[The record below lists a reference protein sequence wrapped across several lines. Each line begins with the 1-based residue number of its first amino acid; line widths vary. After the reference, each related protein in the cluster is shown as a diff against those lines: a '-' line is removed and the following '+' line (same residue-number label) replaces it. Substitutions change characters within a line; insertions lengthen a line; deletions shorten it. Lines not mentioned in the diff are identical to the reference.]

1 MIEKLLELQ
10 ERDVRIAQIERE
22 LADIPRHKE
31 EIGARLG
38 DSRKALAE
46 TREKIKAEQAKLKGF
61 DLEIET
67 RRERI
72 KKLLIEQGSLK
83 TNKEYQAMTLQ
94 IRAVE
99 QEIAR
104 LEDQVLLAW
113 ETMEALAAE
122 CKARENALRTEEE
135 RVQRDVRSLDERAA
149 LLQKEQEGLRAER
162 AALATTIEADWLAAY
177 EQIMANKKD
186 RAVVRVEDG
195 VCGGCHMTLPPY
207 LKHEARKRNE
217 RVFCTFCGRMLYA

>member
-1 MIEKLLELQ
+1 MIDKLLELQ
-10 ERDVRIAQIERE
+10 ERDIRIAQIERE
-22 LADIPRHKE
+22 LADIPRHKD
-31 EIGARLG
+31 EISARLG
-38 DSRKALAE
+38 DSRNALAE
-46 TREKIKAEQAKLKGF
+46 TREKIKSEQAHLKGL

-67 RRERI
+67 RREKI

-94 IRAVE
+94 IRSVE

-113 ETMEALAAE
+113 ETMEALASE
-122 CKARENALRTEEE
+122 TKGRENALRTEED
-135 RVQRDVRSLDERAA
+135 RVQRDIRALDERAA
-149 LLQKEQEGLRAER
+149 ALQKELERLRTER
-162 AALATTIEADWLAAY
+162 TALAAAIDTAWLSPY
-177 EQIMANKKD
+177 EQIMAKKRD

-217 RVFCTFCGRMLYA
+217 IVLCTFCGRMLYA